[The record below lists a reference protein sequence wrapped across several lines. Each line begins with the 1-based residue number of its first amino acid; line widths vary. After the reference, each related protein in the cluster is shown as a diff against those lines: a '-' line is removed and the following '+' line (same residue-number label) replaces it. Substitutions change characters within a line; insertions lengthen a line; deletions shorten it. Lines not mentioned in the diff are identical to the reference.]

1 MKQYA
6 TYLRVSTQRQGAQG
20 LGISA
25 QRNMCANFIKQ
36 NKGKQVQEFMDVE
49 SGTHRDRKGLWQAID
64 YCKKNGCSLVIAK
77 LDRMSRDVEFTFKV
91 INTGIDIHFTDM
103 PVVNSMILGVFAAV
117 AQYEREMVST
127 RTKQALAVK
136 KARGCKLGAGNEKY
150 KAKIAAKPKN
160 ELKADYIKRGKSKT
174 SRYLDSKEVQA
185 FVRVLRACYPEG
197 HEEDVRM
204 WTNWRGINTCR
215 DNRLRIL
222 RMMRDYKE
230 LCGGEVFKDMDLT
243 DMEAPRLQIQLAH
256 KIHTLKT
263 SVRNYSVY
271 AGIDDADIK
280 GITAE
285 QQDMDMAV

>member
-25 QRNMCANFIKQ
+25 QRNMCENFIKQ

-136 KARGCKLGAGNEKY
+136 KAQGCKLGAANEKFQANRAN
-150 KAKIAAKPKN
+150 K
-160 ELKADYIKRGKSKT
+160 E
-174 SRYLDSKEVQA
+174 KEVLLNQYNKMGNTKRTRFQESKRTTA
-185 FVRVLRACYPEG
+185 F
-197 HEEDVRM
+197 
-204 WTNWRGINTCR
+204 
-215 DNRLRIL
+215 LRIL
-222 RMMRDYKE
+222 QQVFPDATTNEDPHKWEWKLITTKGDNKDNILKMMKTMRDLDDSGHLWHKWD
-230 LCGGEVFKDMDLT
+230 FD
-243 DMEAPRLQIQLAH
+243 APERLQQQRLAAH
-256 KIHTLKT
+256 MH
-263 SVRNYSVY
+263 S
-271 AGIDDADIK
+271 IK
-280 GITAE
+280 RTFIA
-285 QQDMDMAV
+285 